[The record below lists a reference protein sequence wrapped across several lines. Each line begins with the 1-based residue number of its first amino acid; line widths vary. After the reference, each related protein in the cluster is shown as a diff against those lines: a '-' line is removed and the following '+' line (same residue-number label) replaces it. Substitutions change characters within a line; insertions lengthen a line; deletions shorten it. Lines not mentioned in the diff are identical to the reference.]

1 MFRRPLLLGLLSP
14 FSCCTNHYYQPSN
27 RFSVGGVLLLLCV
40 GILAAGLL
48 AFIYV
53 YAVWYIPFIY
63 INFLLTLVFGFLLG
77 VVLAQLV
84 RTGKLRNP
92 ALVTG
97 LATGVALAACYVQ
110 WALYLT
116 LVLNTTSVESL
127 GRRASVAHTSFSA
140 DVMMSIL
147 LHPGS
152 IVEAMSELASSGSW
166 SLMGVTPSGIFLY
179 LIWLV
184 EAAIIVVAAVMLA
197 RIQSTEPF
205 SETANEWA
213 EEEELPV
220 LIAHINDPAATKMSL
235 EAGDFSA
242 LRPASEDAEK
252 MFARLKLHCAPN
264 DTDCAFLSLENVKV
278 SFDDKGK
285 KSEATTNV
293 VEYLRVSAQRC
304 QELRSSYRLASVAN

>member
-1 MFRRPLLLGLLSP
+1 M
-14 FSCCTNHYYQPSN
+14 NHYYQPSN
-27 RFSVGGVLLLLCV
+27 RFSVGGVLLLLAV
-40 GILAAGLL
+40 GVLAAGLL

-63 INFLLTLVFGFLLG
+63 INFLLTLAFGFLLG

-92 ALVTG
+92 ALVTL
-97 LATGVALAACYVQ
+97 LATGVALVACYIQ

-127 GRRASVAHTSFSA
+127 GRRASVAHTSFST
-140 DVMMSIL
+140 DVMSSIL

-152 IVEAMSELASSGSW
+152 IVEAMSELATSGSW

-184 EAAIIVVAAVMLA
+184 EAAIIVGAAVLLA

-205 SETANEWA
+205 SETAN
-213 EEEELPV
+213 
-220 LIAHINDPAATKMSL
+220 
-235 EAGDFSA
+235 
-242 LRPASEDAEK
+242 
-252 MFARLKLHCAPN
+252 
-264 DTDCAFLSLENVKV
+264 
-278 SFDDKGK
+278 
-285 KSEATTNV
+285 
-293 VEYLRVSAQRC
+293 
-304 QELRSSYRLASVAN
+304 

>member
-1 MFRRPLLLGLLSP
+1 M
-14 FSCCTNHYYQPSN
+14 NHYYQPSN
-27 RFSVGGVLLLLCV
+27 RFSVGGVLLLLSV
-40 GILAAGLL
+40 GGVAAALL
-48 AFIYV
+48 AFTYV

-63 INFLLTLVFGFLLG
+63 VNFLLTLGFGFLLG
-77 VVLAQLV
+77 VVLTQLV

-92 ALVTG
+92 V
-97 LATGVALAACYVQ
+97 LATILAAGVGLVACYVQ

-116 LVLNTTSVESL
+116 LMFNMTSVESF

-140 DVMMSIL
+140 DVMVGIL
-147 LHPGS
+147 LNPGS
-152 IVEAMSELASSGSW
+152 ILEAMSELAASGSW

-184 EAAIIVVAAVMLA
+184 EAAVIVGAPVLLVRNQA
-197 RIQSTEPF
+197 TEPF

-220 LIAHINDPAATKMSL
+220 LVAHISDPAATRASL
-235 EAGDFSA
+235 EADDFSA
-242 LRPASEDAEK
+242 LRPLAEDPER

-264 DTDCAFLSLENVKV
+264 DTACAFLSLENVTV
-278 SFDDKGK
+278 SIDDKAK
-285 KSEATTNV
+285 ESETTTNV

-304 QELRSSYRLASVAN
+304 QELRRSYCPA